1 LTASPRPARLSS
13 LRYLWLLLAAFFPLA
28 AWSADGNQDIV
39 VRVDRDG
46 PRFSVYV
53 DCPVTAPAALAWRIL
68 TDYDRLAQF
77 VSNLDLSVVEHRDAD
92 TLRVRQKGKATRGP
106 LAFNFESV
114 RQIELHPYRE
124 IHSRMISGDLIPA
137 EFTTR
142 LEELD
147 GVLHIINSGSYTPKL
162 WVPPG
167 IGPALIEVETRKQYG
182 EIRAEILRRRR

>member
-1 LTASPRPARLSS
+1 M
-13 LRYLWLLLAAFFPLA
+13 
-28 AWSADGNQDIV
+28 

-46 PRFSVYV
+46 PRISVYV
-53 DCPVTAPAALAWRIL
+53 DCPVAAPAALAWRVL
-68 TDYDRLAQF
+68 TDYDRWRSSCRTLE
-77 VSNLDLSVVEHRDAD
+77 LSVVEHRDAN
-92 TLRVRQKGKATRGP
+92 TLRVRQKGKVTRGP
-106 LAFNFESV
+106 LAFNFENV
-114 RQIELHPYRE
+114 RQIELYPHRE

-182 EIRAEILRRRR
+182 EIRAEILRRGR